1 MARRRRT
8 TTKRRRTTKRGM
20 ARRTARKAFSA
31 SRSNPPKRRARRNQ
45 PNGKMDMKALV
56 QAAGGGAAAALISR
70 YVPMWLPPG
79 NKMAQWAGPV
89 ANIGL
94 GLLLANMKTTAKFK
108 GAGYGMVAVGTA
120 ELVAR
125 LTAQMGQAQPQAPLP
140 ITSAGWF
147 PASVVGQR
155 DMEPSA
161 SQIPRNSFLA
171 NIVVPS

>member
-1 MARRRRT
+1 MARRRKRT

-20 ARRTARKAFSA
+20 ARRTARKAYSA
-31 SRSNPPKRRARRNQ
+31 SRRNPPRRRARRNQ
-45 PNGKMDMKALV
+45 PNGKMDMQALI
-56 QAAGGGAAAALISR
+56 QAAGGGAAAALISQF
-70 YVPMWLPPG
+70 VPTWLPPG
-79 NKMAQWAGPV
+79 QMTQWIGPA

-94 GLLLANMKTTAKFK
+94 GLLLANMKTTRQFQ

-125 LTAQMGQAQPQAPLP
+125 MTAKMMDQAPAP
-140 ITSAGWF
+140 VPPVSAGWF

-155 DMEPSA
+155 YMEPAA